1 MVVGSVPAIGIYD
14 VGTIGAYSPLSQT
27 RKVDPIAAQEIKE
40 ASEVAKTARSLSD
53 RVEPVR
59 PNAKNDGTWAY
70 VQSQNMGLPQVID
83 IEGMDTS
90 DSKIVI
96 DLKGYNIPESETFN
110 SLEDAQEKTNK
121 NGEEEVIQ
129 DITQELA
136 LKYQENADQV
146 FSAFK
151 KDVFEKENSYKS
163 DFEEIK
169 ESLFS
174 NQFFGLNS
182 YSESIKAYENCTTS
196 NSSFVA

>member
-1 MVVGSVPAIGIYD
+1 MVAPISTY
-14 VGTIGAYSPLSQT
+14 GAYGISALSAFSQVAQT
-27 RKVDPIAAQEIKE
+27 QKVDPIAAQEIKE

-110 SLEDAQEKTNK
+110 SLEEAQEKTNK
-121 NGEEEVIQ
+121 NGDKEVIQ
-129 DITQELA
+129 DIAQELA

-163 DFEEIK
+163 DFDKMK

-182 YSESIKAYENCTTS
+182 YSESIKAYENYTTS